1 MVGVVL
7 KFFHLKKTK
16 VLKSVVFYHILV
28 RGQDNIVI
36 GLGFFP
42 LKPYIIGIFTMKR
55 LLIIANRLPC
65 TVKQKGD
72 QLEYIPSTGGLATG
86 LNSLEGSY
94 KKIWVG
100 WPGIYPRD
108 KDIKKKI
115 TEDLKQQDIY
125 PVYLSE
131 RDVKLYYE
139 GFSNKTIW
147 PLFHYFMQYTD
158 CRHEFYSA
166 YENVNKIFA
175 QKVLEVAEPGDKIW
189 IQDYHLMLLPGLLRK
204 QLHHNEIGFFLHIPF
219 PSYELF
225 RMLPWRNEILDGLLG
240 SDLIGFHTHEYMR
253 HFMSAVYRIK
263 GIEQTLGRFYY
274 GNRVV
279 QVDSFPMGI
288 DYNKYHDAGKDKK
301 VQSHIQ
307 AYRKK
312 YGDVKLILSVDRL
325 DYSKGI
331 VNRLLAFAQLLK
343 ANPQYKEKIS
353 LILLVVPSRSQ
364 VEHYRELK
372 IEIDETVGNING
384 QYSTMEWTPIHY
396 LYRAVPFA
404 QLSAMYKIADICLV
418 TPFRDGMN
426 LVAKEFIASRTD
438 NKGVLILSE
447 MAGSVIELSEALI
460 INPYDIDGIARSM
473 KAAIKMSKDEQKAR
487 LDHMQQ
493 TLARQTV
500 HKWASDFMK
509 ILESVTLKQRQIEK
523 KTIGEHELT
532 KIEKR
537 YSLTDERLFLLDYDG
552 TLMPYFNKPE
562 DAKPDDELIA
572 GLNELCRDERNKVV
586 ILSGRDHR
594 TLEAWFTGINVE
606 LVAEH
611 GTWYKEEGNWI
622 HRQTLSDTWKEDIY
636 PILQEFVDKTPGSFI
651 EEKPYSL
658 VWHYRKTDIW
668 LAEIRVEEVLNSL
681 VYPSTRNGLE
691 IMEGNKV
698 IEIKTAGINKGK
710 AAEYWLDKGDWDF
723 VLTIGDDRT
732 DEDMF
737 AVMPEGAFS
746 IRVGMKL
753 THANYNIRN
762 WQDVRSLLSR
772 LAAITP
778 VIQNPDVYK

>member
-1 MVGVVL
+1 
-7 KFFHLKKTK
+7 
-16 VLKSVVFYHILV
+16 
-28 RGQDNIVI
+28 
-36 GLGFFP
+36 
-42 LKPYIIGIFTMKR
+42 MKR

-65 TVKQKGD
+65 TVKMQGETP
-72 QLEYIPSTGGLATG
+72 EYSPSAGGLATG

-94 KKIWVG
+94 QKIWVG
-100 WPGIYPRD
+100 WPGIYPKD
-108 KDIKKKI
+108 KHVKTKIKN
-115 TEDLKQQDIY
+115 DLQEKEIY
-125 PVYLSE
+125 PVFLTE
-131 RDVKLYYE
+131 NDIKLFYE

-147 PLFHYFMQYTD
+147 PLFHYFMQYTI
-158 CRHEFYSA
+158 CRHDYYKA
-166 YENVNKIFA
+166 YERVNKLFA
-175 QKVLEVAEPGDKIW
+175 EKVLEIATPDDKIW
-189 IQDYHLMLLPGLLRK
+189 VHDYHLMLLPGMLRK
-204 QLHHNEIGFFLHIPF
+204 HLPVNEIGFFLHIPF

-240 SDLIGFHTHEYMR
+240 ADLIGFHTHEYMR

-274 GNRVV
+274 GHRVV

-288 DYNKYHDAGKDKK
+288 DYDKFNKAGDDKK
-301 VQSHIQ
+301 VQNHIST
-307 AYRKK
+307 YRKK
-312 YGDVKLILSVDRL
+312 YGNVKLILSVDRL

-331 VNRLLAFAQLLK
+331 VNRLLAFGLFLK
-343 ANPQYKEKIS
+343 NNPNYREKVS

-364 VEHYRELK
+364 VEKYRELK

-396 LYRAVPFA
+396 LYRSVPFP
-404 QLSAMYKIADICLV
+404 QLSAMYKITDVCLV

-438 NKGVLILSE
+438 KDGVLILSE
-447 MAGSVIELSEALI
+447 MAGSVIEMSEALV
-460 INPYDIDGIARSM
+460 INPYDIDGIARAM
-473 KAAIKMSKDEQKAR
+473 KTAITMSRDEQKAR
-487 LDHMQQ
+487 IERLQQ
-493 TLARQTV
+493 TLRRQTV
-500 HKWASDFMK
+500 HKWASDFMRM
-509 ILESVTLKQRQIEK
+509 LGNVNLKQRQIEE
-523 KTIGEHELT
+523 KTIGEKELSWIT
-532 KIEKR
+532 KE
-537 YSLTDERLFLLDYDG
+537 YSITDERLFLLDYDG
-552 TLMPYFNKPE
+552 TLMPFFDKPE
-562 DAKPDDELIA
+562 DAKPDEELFDS
-572 GLNELCRDERNKVV
+572 LKELCKDEHNRVV
-586 ILSGRDHR
+586 IISGRDHR
-594 TLEAWFTGINVE
+594 TLENWFKDLKVE
-606 LVAEH
+606 LIAEH
-611 GTWYKEEGNWI
+611 GTWYKEEGQWI
-622 HRQTLSDTWKEDIY
+622 HRQTLSDSWKEEIY

-723 VLTIGDDRT
+723 VLAIGDDRT

-737 AVMPEGAFS
+737 AVMPEGAIS

-753 THANYNIRN
+753 TNANYNIRN
-762 WQDVRSLLSR
+762 WQDVRKLINGLT
-772 LAAITP
+772 AATP
-778 VIQNPDVYK
+778 VIHSNG

>member
-1 MVGVVL
+1 
-7 KFFHLKKTK
+7 
-16 VLKSVVFYHILV
+16 
-28 RGQDNIVI
+28 
-36 GLGFFP
+36 
-42 LKPYIIGIFTMKR
+42 MKR

-65 TVKQKGD
+65 TVKQQGD
-72 QLEYIPSTGGLATG
+72 QLEYIPSAGGLATG

-94 KKIWVG
+94 KKVWVG
-100 WPGIYPRD
+100 WPGVHPRD
-108 KDIKKKI
+108 KGIKQRI
-115 TEDLKQQDIY
+115 VNDLQEQDIY
-125 PVYLSE
+125 PVFVPE
-131 RDVKLYYE
+131 KDIKLYYE

-158 CRHEFYSA
+158 CRHEFYAA
-166 YENVNKIFA
+166 YERVNRQFA
-175 QKVLEVAEPGDKIW
+175 QKVLEIAGPEDKIW
-189 IQDYHLMLLPGLLRK
+189 VQDYHLMLLPGMLRK
-204 QLHHNEIGFFLHIPF
+204 KLQHNEIGFFLHIPF

-225 RMLPWRNEILDGLLG
+225 RMLPWRNEILEGLLG
-240 SDLIGFHTHEYMR
+240 ADLIGFHTHEYMR

-274 GNRVV
+274 GSRVV

-288 DYNKYHDAGKDKK
+288 DFEKYNDAGEDKK
-301 VQSHIQ
+301 VKTFIQ
-307 AYRKK
+307 TYKKK
-312 YGDVKLILSVDRL
+312 YGNVKLILSVDRL

-331 VNRLLAFAQLLK
+331 VNRLEAFGQFLK
-343 ANPQYKEKIS
+343 SNPHSREKVS

-364 VEHYRELK
+364 VDQYRELK
-372 IEIDETVGNING
+372 IEIDETVGSING

-418 TPFRDGMN
+418 TPVRDGMN
-426 LVAKEFIASRTD
+426 LVAKEFIASRK
-438 NKGVLILSE
+438 NHKGVLILSE
-447 MAGSVIELSEALI
+447 MAGSAIELSEALV
-460 INPYDIDGIARSM
+460 INPYDIDGIAR
-473 KAAIKMSKDEQKAR
+473 AIKTALKMPRDEQKSR
-487 LDHMQQ
+487 IERMQQ
-493 TLARQTV
+493 TLRRQTV

-509 ILESVTLKQRQIEK
+509 MLGNVNLKQRQIEE
-523 KTIGEHELT
+523 KTIGEEEITL
-532 KIEKR
+532 ISR
-537 YSLTDERLFLLDYDG
+537 QYNSTDERLFLLDYDG
-552 TLMPYFNKPE
+552 TLMPYFNKPQ
-562 DAKPDDELIA
+562 DAKPDEELRSELK
-572 GLNELCRDERNKVV
+572 GLCSDIRNKVV
-586 ILSGRDHR
+586 IISGRDHR
-594 TLEAWFTGINVE
+594 TLEEWFTGIDVE
-606 LVAEH
+606 LIAEH
-611 GTWYKEEGNWI
+611 GTWYREEGKWI
-622 HRQTLSDTWKEDIY
+622 HRQKLSDEWKEEIY

-691 IMEGNKV
+691 VMEGNKV

-737 AVMPEGAFS
+737 AVMPEGAIS

-753 THANYNIRN
+753 TNAIYNIRS
-762 WQDVRSLLSR
+762 WQEVRKLLNN
-772 LAAITP
+772 LASITP
-778 VIQNPDVYK
+778 VIQEP

>member
-1 MVGVVL
+1 
-7 KFFHLKKTK
+7 
-16 VLKSVVFYHILV
+16 
-28 RGQDNIVI
+28 
-36 GLGFFP
+36 
-42 LKPYIIGIFTMKR
+42 MKR

-65 TVKQKGD
+65 TVKQQGD
-72 QLEYIPSTGGLATG
+72 KLEYVPSAGGLATG

-94 KKIWVG
+94 EKIWVG
-100 WPGIYPRD
+100 WPGIFPRD
-108 KDIKKKI
+108 KAVKNQV
-115 TEDLKQQDIY
+115 TRDLNKQDIY
-125 PVYLSE
+125 PVYLTE
-131 RDVKLYYE
+131 KDIKLYYE

-166 YENVNKIFA
+166 YERVNTLFA
-175 QKVLEVAEPGDKIW
+175 QKVLEIAQPDDKIW
-189 IQDYHLMLLPGLLRK
+189 VQDYHLMLLPGMLREK
-204 QLHHNEIGFFLHIPF
+204 LQHNEIGFFLHIPF

-225 RMLPWRNEILDGLLG
+225 RTLPWRNEILDGLLG

-288 DYNKYHDAGKDKK
+288 DYNKFQDAGEGKK
-301 VQSHIQ
+301 VQSHIST
-307 AYRKK
+307 YRRK

-331 VNRLLAFAQLLK
+331 VNRLHAFGKFLK
-343 ANPQYKEKIS
+343 SHPQYREKVS
-353 LILLVVPSRSQ
+353 FILLVVPSRSQ
-364 VEHYRELK
+364 VEQYRELK

-396 LYRAVPFA
+396 LYRSVPFE

-447 MAGSVIELSEALI
+447 MAGSVIEMSEALV
-460 INPYDIDGIARSM
+460 INPYDIDEIARAM
-473 KAAIKMSKDEQKAR
+473 KTAIKMSREEQKAR
-487 LDHMQQ
+487 IERMQQ
-493 TLARQTV
+493 TLRRQTV
-500 HKWASDFMK
+500 HKWAADFMK
-509 ILESVTLKQRQIEK
+509 MLESVNMKQRQIEE
-523 KTIGEHELT
+523 KTIGEEELLEM
-532 KIEKR
+532 EKQ
-537 YSLTDERLFLLDYDG
+537 YTITDERLFLLDYDG
-552 TLMPYFNKPE
+552 TLMPYFNRPE
-562 DAKPDDELIA
+562 DARPDEELIN
-572 GLNELCRDERNKVV
+572 GLKKLTKSRNNTLV

-594 TLEAWFTGINVE
+594 TLEEWFSGLDVE

-611 GTWYKEEGNWI
+611 GTWYKEDAEWI
-622 HRQTLSDTWKEDIY
+622 QRQVLSDSWKEDIY

-668 LAEIRVEEVLNSL
+668 LAEIRVDEVLNSL
-681 VYPSTRNGLE
+681 VYPATRNGLE

-698 IEIKTAGINKGK
+698 VEIKTAGINKGK

-737 AVMPEGAFS
+737 AVMPEGAIS

-753 THANYNIRN
+753 TNANYNIRS
-762 WQDVRSLLSR
+762 WQDVRTLLRR
-772 LAAITP
+772 LSNIHH
-778 VIQNPDVYK
+778 VVHES